1 VQVGDIIPLFN
12 FLYVPYSEELEIH
25 VPILFSHQIELTTDT
40 WKGKVIVL
48 VGVPGAFA
56 PGCHV
61 THLSP
66 YIAKAKEFKAKVADI
81 ITFVASNDPF
91 VVSAWGHVLHAKG
104 DILFLSDPK
113 VELGS
118 KLRLSLDLS
127 ALELELRDGRFAIAI
142 DDFKV
147 KYI

>member
-1 VQVGDIIPLFN
+1 SLATQLN
-12 FLYVPYSEELEIH
+12 
-25 VPILFSHQIELTTDT
+25 TDT

-48 VGVPGAFA
+48 VSVPGSFT

-61 THLSP
+61 THLPP
-66 YIAKAKEFKAKVADI
+66 YIVKAKEFKAKVADI
-81 ITFVASNDPF
+81 IMFATSNDPF
-91 VVSAWGHVLHAKG
+91 IMSAWGHVLHAKG
-104 DILFLSDPK
+104 NILFLSDPK

-127 ALELELRDGRFAIAI
+127 ALGLGLCNGQFAIAI

-147 KYI
+147 KYIGHSRSSKNTTFIDLMWH